1 MGYCWRLSS
10 SLPVGTKGQC
20 HFHFFNNTL
29 QCLLLFVGV
38 RAKASIFQPIVCVLH
53 DCQNARLYHVVQRTI
68 PSKQTTRQDAESN
81 RFIHSQQRRLVH
93 GICEITT
100 KFLKGPLQR
109 VRNPLCDAC
118 DPCCRQRGYADRNP
132 AAAVSPA
139 AQRLCGPSHAAA
151 AAVRCTGAQC
161 QPVKPSLQLQA
172 CEPTRLQPTGAR
184 AIRWESAT
192 TAVRMK

>member
-1 MGYCWRLSS
+1 MRGGLLSS

-139 AQRLCGPSHAAA
+139 ADARAPSVSLSSHRFSCKHVSPHVCNRQVLEPSDGNQRLLPCA
-151 AAVRCTGAQC
+151 
-161 QPVKPSLQLQA
+161 
-172 CEPTRLQPTGAR
+172 
-184 AIRWESAT
+184 
-192 TAVRMK
+192 